1 MFDVQSYSAGQ
12 LSIRR
17 VTHPLSPRSKPRP
30 SPPPA
35 ILGSPPPP
43 HPTRTQRP
51 NTWLVATRAMAKLG
65 EGARANTAA
74 LCVSGRRRQRWSL
87 GGWKR

>member
-12 LSIRR
+12 LSIRNSSALP
-17 VTHPLSPRSKPRP
+17 TLQASL
-30 SPPPA
+30 PPAPA
-35 ILGSPPPP
+35 ILGSPPTASSPA
-43 HPTRTQRP
+43 P
-51 NTWLVATRAMAKLG
+51 NAHNLCVGDSRAMAKLG